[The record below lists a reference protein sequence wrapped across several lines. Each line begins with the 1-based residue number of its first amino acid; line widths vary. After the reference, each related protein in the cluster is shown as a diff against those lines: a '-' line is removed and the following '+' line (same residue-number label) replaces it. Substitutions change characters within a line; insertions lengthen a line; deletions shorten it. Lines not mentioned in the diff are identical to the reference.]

1 MSLPFFVTAGLSA
14 LARGCRN
21 LTRLDLE
28 EVVQITDSSVSVLV
42 SHCPRLS
49 TLTLSH
55 CENITIDGIRAI
67 STCAQYLKVLE
78 LDNCPNLTDE
88 ALVHLGNLTNLERLD
103 IYDCQHISRVGIRRI
118 RNALPSLLV
127 HAYFAPLTPT
137 LVPGDQAGLPGE
149 GVAPTARRTIC
160 RCCILL

>member
-1 MSLPFFVTAGLSA
+1 M
-14 LARGCRN
+14 ARGCRN

-55 CENITIDGIRAI
+55 CELITNEGIRAI
-67 STCAQYLKVLE
+67 STCAQYLKILE

-88 ALVHLGNLTNLERLD
+88 ALDHLASLTSLERLD
-103 IYDCQHISRVGIRRI
+103 IYDCQHISRMGIRRI

-127 HAYFAPLTPT
+127 HAYFAPNTPT
-137 LVPGDQAGLPGE
+137 LVPGDQAGLPGD
-149 GVAPTARRTIC
+149 GVAGPAARRTIC